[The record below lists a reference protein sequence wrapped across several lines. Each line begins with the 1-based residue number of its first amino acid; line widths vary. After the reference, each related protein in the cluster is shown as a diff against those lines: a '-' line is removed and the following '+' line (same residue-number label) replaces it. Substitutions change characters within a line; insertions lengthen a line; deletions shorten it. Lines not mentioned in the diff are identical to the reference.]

1 MHLMLSKYDQE
12 PPRHQ
17 DTSIYIGGLTAE
29 ESLELLNIMHL
40 SSSRKLD
47 RLHHALCKGIELHV
61 FGVEN
66 KLSKQDQ
73 QLKGYAEAAARN
85 EAIADEKAEKLK
97 DFARGATEY
106 STLNEDTDEKFLRHE
121 PKGEH
126 LDDDPDKGVLSHDEY
141 IKEATGQI

>member
-1 MHLMLSKYDQE
+1 MHLMPSKYDQE

-97 DFARGATEY
+97 DFARGATEC
-106 STLNEDTDEKFLRHE
+106 STLNHE
-121 PKGEH
+121 PNGEH
-126 LDDDPDKGVLSHDEY
+126 LDDDPDEGVLSHDDY
-141 IKEATGQI
+141 IKEATGQV